1 MRNFL
6 RVNSAFRNPCLPA
19 GRRNLQLEFIMPY
32 TLWFDKA
39 GKEAIGLVGGKNA
52 SLGELIKADIPVPP
66 GFSVTTETYSEFLSG
81 GGLKEDIESLL
92 SKIDIQDVSSLEN
105 VSKVIRQLMA
115 EATFS
120 KRIEEE
126 ISSNYQALAQV
137 FDVSDLPVAVRSS
150 ATAEDL
156 PGASFA
162 GQQDTFLW
170 VQGSDEV
177 LEKIKLCMSS
187 LFTPRAISYRIKM
200 GFPHEKVLISVG
212 VQKIV
217 DARAAGVMFTL
228 NPTNGDPSKVVIEG
242 NWGLGETVVS
252 GICNPDKFVV
262 DKVTKEIEGT
272 VSPKECECVYDPVRG
287 GVAHVDT
294 PPERREIPCIE
305 DQEVLE
311 LMRYAK
317 RVEEYYR
324 CPQDIEW
331 AIDKH
336 KPFPFN
342 IFMVQ
347 SRPETV
353 WSQKRKEPVLGKKSV
368 YELLMEKALTR
379 VKVSS

>member
-1 MRNFL
+1 LEVKATTVRKI
-6 RVNSAFRNPCLPA
+6 LPPTSS
-19 GRRNLQLEFIMPY
+19 LLPSYMEFIMPC

-66 GFSVTTETYSEFLSG
+66 GFSVTTEAYSDFLSG
-81 GGLKEDIESLL
+81 GGLKEKIENLL
-92 SKIDIQDVSSLEN
+92 SKIDTQDVSSLEN
-105 VSKVIRQLMA
+105 ASKGIRQLMA

-126 ISSNYQALAQV
+126 IGSNYQALAQV
-137 FDVSDLPVAVRSS
+137 FDAPQLPVAVRSS

-162 GQQDTFLW
+162 GQQDTYLW
-170 VQGSDEV
+170 VQGNDQV
-177 LEKIKLCMSS
+177 LKKVKLCMSS
-187 LFTPRAISYRIKM
+187 LFTPRAISYRIRM

-212 VQKIV
+212 VQKMV

-252 GICNPDKFVV
+252 GICNPDKYVV
-262 DKVTKEIEGT
+262 DKVTKEIEKM
-272 VSPKECECVYDPVRG
+272 VSLKECECIYDPMRG
-287 GVAHVDT
+287 EVMHVDT
-294 PPERREIPCIE
+294 PPERRELPCVE
-305 DQEVLE
+305 DQEILE
-311 LMRYAK
+311 LARYAK

-331 AIDKH
+331 AIDNH

-353 WSQKRKEPVLGKKSV
+353 WSQQKKEPVLGRKSA

-379 VKVSS
+379 VKVGP

>member
-1 MRNFL
+1 
-6 RVNSAFRNPCLPA
+6 
-19 GRRNLQLEFIMPY
+19 
-32 TLWFDKA
+32 
-39 GKEAIGLVGGKNA
+39 
-52 SLGELIKADIPVPP
+52 
-66 GFSVTTETYSEFLSG
+66 
-81 GGLKEDIESLL
+81 
-92 SKIDIQDVSSLEN
+92 
-105 VSKVIRQLMA
+105 MA

-137 FDVSDLPVAVRSS
+137 FDVPDLPVAVRSS

-217 DARAAGVMFTL
+217 DARAAGVMFTM

-262 DKVTKEIEGT
+262 DKVTKEIGRT
-272 VSPKECECVYDPVRG
+272 ISLKECECIYDPVRG

-305 DQEVLE
+305 DQEILE
-311 LMRYAK
+311 LARYAK
-317 RVEEYYR
+317 RVEEYYG

-331 AIDKH
+331 AIDKQ
-336 KPFPFN
+336 KPFPLN

-347 SRPETV
+347 SRPETI
-353 WSQKRKEPVLGKKSV
+353 WSQQKKEPVLGKKSV
-368 YELLMEKALTR
+368 YELLMEKALSR

>member
-1 MRNFL
+1 MRKLL
-6 RVNSAFRNPCLPA
+6 RIDSAFRNPQSKI
-19 GRRNLQLEFIMPY
+19 GVVMPY
-32 TLWFDKA
+32 TIWFDKA

-81 GGLKEDIESLL
+81 GGLKEKIESLL

-120 KRIEEE
+120 KRIQEE
-126 ISSNYQALAQV
+126 IISNYQTLAQV
-137 FDVSDLPVAVRSS
+137 FDVPDLPVAVRSS

-170 VQGSDEV
+170 VKGNDEV

-252 GICNPDKFVV
+252 GTCNPDKFVV
-262 DKVTKEIEGT
+262 DKVTKEIGRT
-272 VSPKECECVYDPVRG
+272 ISLKECECIYDSVRG

-305 DQEVLE
+305 DQEILE
-311 LMRYAK
+311 LARYAK
-317 RVEEYYR
+317 RVEEYYG

-331 AIDKH
+331 AIDKQ
-336 KPFPFN
+336 KPFPLN

-347 SRPETV
+347 SRPETI
-353 WSQKRKEPVLGKKSV
+353 WSQQKKEPVLGKKNV
-368 YELLMEKALTR
+368 YELLMEKALSR

>member
-1 MRNFL
+1 
-6 RVNSAFRNPCLPA
+6 V
-19 GRRNLQLEFIMPY
+19 PY

-52 SLGELIKADIPVPP
+52 SLGELIRADIPVPP
-66 GFSVTTETYSEFLSG
+66 GFSVTTETYSEFISG
-81 GGLKEDIESLL
+81 GGLKEKIGNLL
-92 SKIDIQDVSSLEN
+92 SEIDIQDVASLEDT
-105 VSKVIRQLMA
+105 SKIIRQLLA
-115 EATFS
+115 EGS
-120 KRIEEE
+120 LPKRIEEE
-126 ISSNYQALAQV
+126 ISLNYKALAQV
-137 FDVSDLPVAVRSS
+137 CDVPDLPVAVRSS

-162 GQQDTFLW
+162 GQQDTYLW

-252 GICNPDKFVV
+252 GICNPDKYVV
-262 DKVTKEIEGT
+262 DKVTKEIERK
-272 VSPKECECVYDPVRG
+272 VSLKECECIYDPVRG

-294 PPERREIPCIE
+294 PPERREVPCIE
-305 DQEVLE
+305 DQEILE
-311 LMRYAK
+311 LTRYAK
-317 RVEEYYR
+317 RVEEYYG

-331 AIDKH
+331 AIDKQ
-336 KPFPFN
+336 KPFPLN

-347 SRPETV
+347 SRPETI
-353 WSQKRKEPVLGKKSV
+353 WSQQKKEPVLGKKSA

-379 VKVSS
+379 IKIGS

>member
-1 MRNFL
+1 
-6 RVNSAFRNPCLPA
+6 VEGPV
-19 GRRNLQLEFIMPY
+19 PY

-52 SLGELIKADIPVPP
+52 SLGELIKAHIPVPP
-66 GFSVTTETYSEFLSG
+66 GFSVTTETYLEFLTG
-81 GGLKEDIESLL
+81 AVMKERIEEIL
-92 SKIDIQDVSSLEN
+92 SRISPQDVASLEN
-105 VSKVIRQLMA
+105 ASKLIQQLMT
-115 EATFS
+115 EASFP

-126 ISSNYQALAQV
+126 ISFNYQALAQV
-137 FDVSDLPVAVRSS
+137 FDVPDIPVAVRSS

-170 VQGSDEV
+170 VQGRDGV
-177 LEKIKLCMSS
+177 LEKIKRCMSS

-212 VQKIV
+212 VQKMV

-262 DKVTKEIEGT
+262 DKVTHEIERT
-272 VSPKECECVYDPVRG
+272 ISLKACECIFDPVRG
-287 GVAHVDT
+287 EVIHVDAS
-294 PPERREIPCIE
+294 PERREVPCIE
-305 DQEVLE
+305 DEEILE
-311 LMRYAK
+311 LARYAS
-317 RVEEYYR
+317 RVEGYYG
-324 CPQDIEW
+324 CPQDVEW

-342 IFMVQ
+342 IYLVQ

-353 WSQKRKEPVLGKKSV
+353 WSQQKKEPVLGKKSA
-368 YELLMEKALTR
+368 YELLMEKALSR

>member
-1 MRNFL
+1 
-6 RVNSAFRNPCLPA
+6 
-19 GRRNLQLEFIMPY
+19 MPF

-39 GKEAIGLVGGKNA
+39 GQEAIGLVGGKNA
-52 SLGELIKADIPVPP
+52 SLGELIKANIPVPP
-66 GFSVTTETYSEFLSG
+66 GFSVTTETYLEFLSG
-81 GGLKEDIESLL
+81 GGMEEKIEEIL
-92 SKIDIQDVSSLEN
+92 SRSTLQDVASLEN
-105 VSKVIRQLMA
+105 ASKIIRRLMT
-115 EATFS
+115 EAS
-120 KRIEEE
+120 LPKRIEEE
-126 ISSNYQALAQV
+126 ISFNYQALTQV
-137 FDVSDLPVAVRSS
+137 FDVPDLPVAVRSS

-170 VQGSDEV
+170 VRGSDEV

-187 LFTPRAISYRIKM
+187 LFTPRAISYRLRM

-212 VQKIV
+212 VQKMV

-252 GICNPDKFVV
+252 GTCNPDKFVV
-262 DKVTKEIEGT
+262 DKVTQEIERM
-272 VSPKECECVYDPVRG
+272 VSLKECECTYDPVRG
-287 GVAHVDT
+287 GVIHVDT
-294 PPERREIPCIE
+294 PPDRREIPCIE
-305 DQEVLE
+305 DQEILE
-311 LMRYAK
+311 LARYAK
-317 RVEEYYR
+317 RAEAYYR

-331 AIDKH
+331 TIDKH

-342 IFMVQ
+342 ICLVQ

-353 WSQKRKEPVLGKKSV
+353 WSQQKKEPVLGKKSA

-379 VKVSS
+379 LKVGS

>member
-1 MRNFL
+1 
-6 RVNSAFRNPCLPA
+6 
-19 GRRNLQLEFIMPY
+19 MPY

-66 GFSVTTETYSEFLSG
+66 GFSVTTETYLEFLSAG
-81 GGLKEDIESLL
+81 GMKGKIEGILSRVDLQDIA
-92 SKIDIQDVSSLEN
+92 SLEN
-105 VSKVIRQLMA
+105 ASKVIRQLMT
-115 EATFS
+115 EAS
-120 KRIEEE
+120 LPKRIEEE

-137 FDVSDLPVAVRSS
+137 FDVPDLPVAVRSS

-177 LEKIKLCMSS
+177 LGKVKLCMSS
-187 LFTPRAISYRIKM
+187 LFTPRAISYRIRM

-242 NWGLGETVVS
+242 NWGLGESVVS

-262 DKVTKEIEGT
+262 DKVTREIERKI
-272 VSPKECECVYDPVRG
+272 SLKECECIYDPARREVT
-287 GVAHVDT
+287 HVDS
-294 PPERREIPCIE
+294 PPDRREIPCIE
-305 DQEVLE
+305 DQEILG
-311 LMRYAK
+311 LTRYAK
-317 RVEEYYR
+317 RVEEHYG
-324 CPQDIEW
+324 CSQDIEW
-331 AIDKH
+331 AIDKQ
-336 KPFPFN
+336 KPFPLN

-347 SRPETV
+347 SRPETI
-353 WSQKRKEPVLGKKSV
+353 WSRQKKDPVLGKKSA
-368 YELLMEKALTR
+368 YELLMEKALSR
-379 VKVSS
+379 VKIGS

>member
-1 MRNFL
+1 
-6 RVNSAFRNPCLPA
+6 
-19 GRRNLQLEFIMPY
+19 MPY
-32 TLWFDKA
+32 TLWYDKA
-39 GKEAIGLVGGKNA
+39 GKEAIALVGGKNA

-66 GFSVTTETYSEFLSG
+66 GFSVTTETYLELLRGGRMKEKIEEILSG
-81 GGLKEDIESLL
+81 IDLQDIA
-92 SKIDIQDVSSLEN
+92 SLEN
-105 VSKVIRQLMA
+105 ASKVIQQLMT
-115 EATFS
+115 EASLPKT
-120 KRIEEE
+120 IEEE
-126 ISSNYQALAQV
+126 ISFNYQVLTQV
-137 FDVSDLPVAVRSS
+137 FDVPDLPVAVRSS

-170 VQGSDEV
+170 VSGSEEV
-177 LEKIKLCMSS
+177 LKKIKLCMSS

-212 VQKIV
+212 VQKMV
-217 DARAAGVMFTL
+217 DARAAGVMFTV
-228 NPTNGDPSKVVIEG
+228 NPLNGDPSKVVIEG

-262 DKVTKEIEGT
+262 DKVIMVIERM
-272 VSPKECECVYDPVRG
+272 VSLKECECIYDPVRG
-287 GVAHVDT
+287 GVIHVDT

-305 DQEVLE
+305 DQEILE
-311 LMRYAK
+311 LARYAK
-317 RVEEYYR
+317 RIEEYYG
-324 CPQDIEW
+324 CSQDIEW

>member
-1 MRNFL
+1 
-6 RVNSAFRNPCLPA
+6 
-19 GRRNLQLEFIMPY
+19 MPY

-66 GFSVTTETYSEFLSG
+66 GFSVTTEAYSEFLGGSG
-81 GGLKEDIESLL
+81 MKAKIEQIL
-92 SKIDIQDVSSLEN
+92 SRVNLQDVAALEEA
-105 VSKVIRQLMA
+105 SRTIREFMA
-115 EATFS
+115 EALLP
-120 KRIEEE
+120 KMIEEE
-126 ISSNYQALAQV
+126 ISSNYQALARV
-137 FDVSDLPVAVRSS
+137 VDVADLPVAVRSS

-170 VQGSDEV
+170 VIGSQEV
-177 LEKIKLCMSS
+177 LKKIRLCMSS
-187 LFTPRAISYRIKM
+187 LFTPRAISYRMKM

-217 DARAAGVMFTL
+217 NAKAAGVMFTL
-228 NPTNGDPSKVVIEG
+228 NPLNGDPSKVVIEG

-262 DKVTKEIEGT
+262 DKVTMEIERKISLKGL
-272 VSPKECECVYDPVRG
+272 ECIYDHKRG
-287 GVAHVDT
+287 EVVHVDI
-294 PPERREIPCIE
+294 PPERREIQCVE
-305 DQEVLE
+305 DQEILE
-311 LMRYAK
+311 LARYAK
-317 RVEEYYR
+317 KVEKYYE

-331 AIDKH
+331 VIDKNR
-336 KPFPFN
+336 PFPFN

-353 WSQKRKEPVLGKKSV
+353 CSQQKKEPVLGKKSV
-368 YELLMEKALTR
+368 YDLLMEKALTP
-379 VKVSS
+379 VKIRS

>member
-1 MRNFL
+1 
-6 RVNSAFRNPCLPA
+6 
-19 GRRNLQLEFIMPY
+19 
-32 TLWFDKA
+32 
-39 GKEAIGLVGGKNA
+39 
-52 SLGELIKADIPVPP
+52 
-66 GFSVTTETYSEFLSG
+66 
-81 GGLKEDIESLL
+81 
-92 SKIDIQDVSSLEN
+92 
-105 VSKVIRQLMA
+105 
-115 EATFS
+115 
-120 KRIEEE
+120 
-126 ISSNYQALAQV
+126 
-137 FDVSDLPVAVRSS
+137 VRSS

-177 LEKIKLCMSS
+177 LEKVKLCMSS

-262 DKVTKEIEGT
+262 DKVTKEIDRK
-272 VSPKECECVYDPVRG
+272 VSLKECECIYDPVRR
-287 GVAHVDT
+287 GVIHADT
-294 PPERREIPCIE
+294 PPDRREIPCIE
-305 DQEVLE
+305 DQEILE
-311 LMRYAK
+311 LARYAK
-317 RVEEYYR
+317 RVEEYYG

-331 AIDKH
+331 AIDKQ
-336 KPFPFN
+336 KPFPLN

-347 SRPETV
+347 SRPETI
-353 WSQKRKEPVLGKKSV
+353 WSQQKKEPVLGKKSV

-379 VKVSS
+379 IKLDS

>member
-1 MRNFL
+1 
-6 RVNSAFRNPCLPA
+6 
-19 GRRNLQLEFIMPY
+19 
-32 TLWFDKA
+32 
-39 GKEAIGLVGGKNA
+39 
-52 SLGELIKADIPVPP
+52 
-66 GFSVTTETYSEFLSG
+66 
-81 GGLKEDIESLL
+81 
-92 SKIDIQDVSSLEN
+92 
-105 VSKVIRQLMA
+105 MA
-115 EATFS
+115 EAKFS

-126 ISSNYQALAQV
+126 ISFNYQALAQV
-137 FDVSDLPVAVRSS
+137 CDVHDLPVAVRSS

-177 LEKIKLCMSS
+177 LKKTKLCMAS

-252 GICNPDKFVV
+252 GICNPDKYVV
-262 DKVTKEIEGT
+262 DKVTKEIDRKI
-272 VSPKECECVYDPVRG
+272 SAKECECVYDPVRG

-294 PPERREIPCIE
+294 PPDRREIPCIE
-305 DQEVLE
+305 DQEILE
-311 LMRYAK
+311 LARYAK
-317 RVEEYYR
+317 RVEEYYG

-336 KPFPFN
+336 RPFPLN

-347 SRPETV
+347 SRPETI
-353 WSQKRKEPVLGKKSV
+353 WSQQKKEPVLGKKSV
-368 YELLMEKALTR
+368 YDLLMEKALTR
-379 VKVSS
+379 IKISS

>member
-1 MRNFL
+1 
-6 RVNSAFRNPCLPA
+6 
-19 GRRNLQLEFIMPY
+19 MPY

-52 SLGELIKADIPVPP
+52 SLGELIRADIPVPP

-81 GGLKEDIESLL
+81 EGLKEKIENLL
-92 SKIDIQDVSSLEN
+92 SKIDIQDVATLEN
-105 VSKVIRQLMA
+105 ASKVIRQLMA
-115 EATFS
+115 EAKFT
-120 KRIEEE
+120 KRVDEE
-126 ISSNYQALAQV
+126 ITSDYQALAQV
-137 FDVSDLPVAVRSS
+137 CDVHNLPVAVRSS

-177 LEKIKLCMSS
+177 LEKVKLCMSS

-262 DKVTKEIEGT
+262 DKVTKEIDRK
-272 VSPKECECVYDPVRG
+272 VSLKECECIYDPVRR
-287 GVAHVDT
+287 GVIHADT
-294 PPERREIPCIE
+294 PPDRREIPCIE
-305 DQEVLE
+305 DQEILE
-311 LMRYAK
+311 LARYAK
-317 RVEEYYR
+317 RVEEYYG

-331 AIDKH
+331 AIDKQ
-336 KPFPFN
+336 KPFPLN

-347 SRPETV
+347 SRPETI
-353 WSQKRKEPVLGKKSV
+353 WSQQKREPVLGKKSA
-368 YELLMEKALTR
+368 YELLMEKALSR

>member
-1 MRNFL
+1 
-6 RVNSAFRNPCLPA
+6 
-19 GRRNLQLEFIMPY
+19 MPY

-66 GFSVTTETYSEFLSG
+66 GFSVTTETYLEFLSG
-81 GGLKEDIESLL
+81 GEMKARIEEIL
-92 SKIDIQDVSSLEN
+92 SRVDLQDVASLEN
-105 VSKVIRQLMA
+105 ASKVIRQLMA
-115 EATFS
+115 EAS
-120 KRIEEE
+120 LPKRIEEE

-137 FDVSDLPVAVRSS
+137 FDVPDLPVAVRSS

-177 LEKIKLCMSS
+177 LEKVKLCMSS
-187 LFTPRAISYRIKM
+187 LFTPRAISYRMKM

-217 DARAAGVMFTL
+217 DARAAGVTFTL

-262 DKVTKEIEGT
+262 DKVTREIERK
-272 VSPKECECVYDPVRG
+272 VSLKECECIYDPVRRE
-287 GVAHVDT
+287 VTHVDT
-294 PPERREIPCIE
+294 PPDRRDIPCIE

-311 LMRYAK
+311 LTRYAK
-317 RVEEYYR
+317 RVEEHYG

-331 AIDKH
+331 AIDRH

-342 IFMVQ
+342 IFLVQ

-353 WSQKRKEPVLGKKSV
+353 WSQRKKEPILGKKSA
-368 YELLMEKALTR
+368 YDLLMEKALSR
-379 VKVSS
+379 VKIGS

>member
-1 MRNFL
+1 M
-6 RVNSAFRNPCLPA
+6 
-19 GRRNLQLEFIMPY
+19 EFIMPY

-66 GFSVTTETYSEFLSG
+66 GFSVTTEAYSDFLSG
-81 GGLKEDIESLL
+81 GGLKEKIENLL

-105 VSKVIRQLMA
+105 ASKVIRQLMA

-137 FDVSDLPVAVRSS
+137 FDAPQLPVAVRSS

-177 LEKIKLCMSS
+177 LEKIKLCMWS

-200 GFPHEKVLISVG
+200 GFPHEKVMISVG
-212 VQKIV
+212 VQKMV

-228 NPTNGDPSKVVIEG
+228 NPLNGDPSKVVIEG

-262 DKVTKEIEGT
+262 DKVTSEIERM
-272 VSPKECECVYDPVRG
+272 VSMKECECVYDPIRG
-287 GVAHVDT
+287 GVMHADT
-294 PPERREIPCIE
+294 PPDRREIPCIE
-305 DQEVLE
+305 DQEILE
-311 LMRYAK
+311 LERYAK
-317 RVEEYYR
+317 RVEEYYG

-331 AIDKH
+331 AIDRNN
-336 KPFPFN
+336 PFPFN
-342 IFMVQ
+342 IYMVQ

-353 WSQKRKEPVLGKKSV
+353 WSQRKKEPVLGRKSA

-379 VKVSS
+379 VKISS

>member
-1 MRNFL
+1 M
-6 RVNSAFRNPCLPA
+6 SP
-19 GRRNLQLEFIMPY
+19 I
-32 TLWFDKA
+32 
-39 GKEAIGLVGGKNA
+39 
-52 SLGELIKADIPVPP
+52 
-66 GFSVTTETYSEFLSG
+66 
-81 GGLKEDIESLL
+81 
-92 SKIDIQDVSSLEN
+92 
-105 VSKVIRQLMA
+105 
-115 EATFS
+115 
-120 KRIEEE
+120 
-126 ISSNYQALAQV
+126 
-137 FDVSDLPVAVRSS
+137 LPVAVRSS

-170 VQGSDEV
+170 VKGSDEV

-252 GICNPDKFVV
+252 GTCNPDKFVV
-262 DKVTKEIEGT
+262 DKVTKEIERT
-272 VSPKECECVYDPVRG
+272 ISLKECECIYDPVRG

-305 DQEVLE
+305 DQEILE
-311 LMRYAK
+311 LARYAK
-317 RVEEYYR
+317 RVEEYYG

-331 AIDKH
+331 AIDKQ
-336 KPFPFN
+336 KPFPLN

-347 SRPETV
+347 SRPETI
-353 WSQKRKEPVLGKKSV
+353 WSQQKKEPVLGKKSV
-368 YELLMEKALTR
+368 YELLMEKALSR

>member
-1 MRNFL
+1 
-6 RVNSAFRNPCLPA
+6 
-19 GRRNLQLEFIMPY
+19 MPY

-66 GFSVTTETYSEFLSG
+66 GFSVTTETYLELLRG
-81 GGLKEDIESLL
+81 GGMKEKIEEIL
-92 SKIDIQDVSSLEN
+92 SQFDIQDVASLEN
-105 VSKVIRQLMA
+105 ASKVIRQLMT
-115 EATFS
+115 EASLPKT
-120 KRIEEE
+120 IEEE
-126 ISSNYQALAQV
+126 ISFNYQALAQV
-137 FDVSDLPVAVRSS
+137 FDVPDLPVAVRSS

-228 NPTNGDPSKVVIEG
+228 NPTDGDPSKVVIEG

-262 DKVTKEIEGT
+262 DKVTKEIGRT
-272 VSPKECECVYDPVRG
+272 ISLKECECVYDPVRG

-305 DQEVLE
+305 DQEILE
-311 LMRYAK
+311 LARYAK
-317 RVEEYYR
+317 RVEEYYG

-331 AIDKH
+331 AIDKQ
-336 KPFPFN
+336 KPFPLN

-347 SRPETV
+347 SRPETI
-353 WSQKRKEPVLGKKSV
+353 WSQQKKEPVLGKKSV
-368 YELLMEKALTR
+368 YELLMEKALSR

>member
-1 MRNFL
+1 
-6 RVNSAFRNPCLPA
+6 
-19 GRRNLQLEFIMPY
+19 
-32 TLWFDKA
+32 KA

-52 SLGELIKADIPVPP
+52 SLGELIRADIPVPP

-81 GGLKEDIESLL
+81 GGLKEKIESLL
-92 SKIDIQDVSSLEN
+92 SKIDVQDVSSLEN
-105 VSKVIRQLMA
+105 ASNVIRQLMS
-115 EATFS
+115 EAKFS

-126 ISSNYQALAQV
+126 ISSNYRTLAQV
-137 FDVSDLPVAVRSS
+137 FDIPDLAVAVRSS

-170 VQGSDEV
+170 VIGTDEL
-177 LEKIKLCMSS
+177 LEKVKLCMSS

-200 GFPHEKVLISVG
+200 GFPHDKVLISVG

-228 NPTNGDPSKVVIEG
+228 NPTNGDPSKVVIEA

-252 GICNPDKFVV
+252 GICNPDKYVV
-262 DKVTKEIEGT
+262 DKVTKEIERK
-272 VSPKECECVYDPVRG
+272 VSAKECECIYDAVRG

-294 PPERREIPCIE
+294 PPDRREIPCIE
-305 DQEVLE
+305 DSEILE
-311 LMRYAK
+311 LTRYAK
-317 RVEEYYR
+317 RVEEYYG

-331 AIDKH
+331 AVDKH
-336 KPFPFN
+336 KPFPLN

-347 SRPETV
+347 SRPETI
-353 WSQKRKEPVLGKKSV
+353 WSLQKKEPVLGKKSV
-368 YELLMEKALTR
+368 YDLLMEKALTR
-379 VKVSS
+379 IKISS